1 MASTVWKGHLTF
13 GLVSFP
19 VRLYTAA
26 RRERVRLHY
35 VKRSST
41 PLSSIDDEPDDATDG
56 PGFGEAATVASPA
69 ATEPVM
75 PVRQEYKGASDEKLV
90 PRQELLRGYE
100 VQPEQYVTFHNE
112 ELRKL
117 RLATSPEMEIL
128 RSVRLAEI
136 DPVYFDTSYYVVP
149 DRGGERPYALLFA
162 ALQQSQYVALA
173 KVAMHGREHILVL
186 RPGQK
191 GLLAHTIFYSN
202 EIRASNEAPAN
213 VAGVVP
219 KELNLAKTFVEAIAG
234 PFAPEEF
241 KDTYQEQMRSLIAGK
256 VERQE
261 VASATSPAGPTA
273 PVVNILDAL
282 KKSLDL
288 ARKPANTAEQLS
300 ARAPAK
306 ATPSKAQRRKA

>member
-1 MASTVWKGHLTF
+1 
-13 GLVSFP
+13 
-19 VRLYTAA
+19 
-26 RRERVRLHY
+26 
-35 VKRSST
+35 VKKSST
-41 PLSSIDDEPDDATDG
+41 PVSSIHPATSNGSDEPEEEAADG
-56 PGFGEAATVASPA
+56 SRFGETATVAPDVVE
-69 ATEPVM
+69 EPVTR
-75 PVRQEYKGASDEKLV
+75 VRQEYAGASDESPV
-90 PRQELLRGYE
+90 PRQDLLRSYE
-100 VQPEQYVTFHNE
+100 VQPHQYVTFQNE

-202 EIRASNEAPAN
+202 EIRATNEVPAN
-213 VAGVVP
+213 VADVVP
-219 KELNLAKTFVEAIAG
+219 KELNLARTFVDAIAG

-241 KDTYQEQMRSLIAGK
+241 KDTYQEQVRNLIARK

-261 VASATSPAGPTA
+261 VAADASPQAASA
-273 PVVNILDAL
+273 PVVDILDAL
-282 KKSLDL
+282 KRSLDL
-288 ARKPANTAEQLS
+288 ARKPPNEAEQAS
-300 ARAPAK
+300 GRTAARAGR
-306 ATPSKAQRRKA
+306 SKGQRRKA